1 VTYRVLAGTAVYMV
15 DSFAGSERA
24 IPVGEGVRL
33 RVYPKAFVRKGGAVV
48 VTLRI
53 VGERGADSDDF

>member
-1 VTYRVLAGTAVYMV
+1 MV

-53 VGERGADSDDF
+53 AGERGPDSDDF